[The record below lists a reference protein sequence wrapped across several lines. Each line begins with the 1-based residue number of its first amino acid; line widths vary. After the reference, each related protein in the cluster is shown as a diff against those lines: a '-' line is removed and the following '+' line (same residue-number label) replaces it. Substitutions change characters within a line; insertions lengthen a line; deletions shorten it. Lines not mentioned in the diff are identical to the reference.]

1 MLLKTNVPERQATLL
16 RLMIAV
22 VGMGLLVFT
31 WFQLLRWAGGAGE
44 P

>member
-1 MLLKTNVPERQATLL
+1 MLKSKAPDRQASLV

-31 WFQLLRWAGGAGE
+31 WFRLLQWAGSD
-44 P
+44 

>member
-1 MLLKTNVPERQATLL
+1 MLKSKAPDRQANLV

-31 WFQLLRWAGGAGE
+31 WFQLLQWAGSD
-44 P
+44 

>member
-1 MLLKTNVPERQATLL
+1 MLKTNAPERQAMVL
-16 RLMIAV
+16 RLTLAI

-31 WFQLLRWAGGAGE
+31 WFQVLQWAGAE